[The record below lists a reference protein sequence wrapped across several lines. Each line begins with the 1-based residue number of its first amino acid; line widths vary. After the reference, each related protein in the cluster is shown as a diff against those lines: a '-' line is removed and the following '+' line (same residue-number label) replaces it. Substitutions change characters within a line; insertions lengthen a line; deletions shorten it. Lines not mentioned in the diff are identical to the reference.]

1 MNYLPALAKIAV
13 RNNVQADVGPRPV
26 DFTAMRVLLEGQ
38 EAVWLYR
45 DEEHQALIQSR
56 DGMVHYQP
64 IARLTAREDGAL
76 SFDRLEWAPGFP
88 LEIFEDPQLAIPATE
103 RREWLGA
110 WHSEREW
117 LAAVHKTRYSNGIIG
132 LTEELLGGSG
142 PATPYLE
149 RKRRLRRTD
158 LLVLASPHWNF
169 NARAFN
175 PGGNH
180 GSFYRAS
187 THSVLLIAGGKST
200 GIPSGL
206 HVETP
211 YDSLSFAPTILALM
225 GRAEPDLPG
234 PVIEELMTADR

>member
-1 MNYLPALAKIAV
+1 M
-13 RNNVQADVGPRPV
+13 GPCPSTDSSGHQ
-26 DFTAMRVLLEGQ
+26 DF
-38 EAVWLYR
+38 
-45 DEEHQALIQSR
+45 
-56 DGMVHYQP
+56 
-64 IARLTAREDGAL
+64 L
-76 SFDRLEWAPGFP
+76 SK
-88 LEIFEDPQLAIPATE
+88 IFEDPQLAIPATE

-132 LTEELLGGSG
+132 LTEELLGESG
-142 PATPYLE
+142 PVTPYLE

-187 THSVLLIAGGKST
+187 THSVLLIAGGRVRGS
-200 GIPSGL
+200 P
-206 HVETP
+206 
-211 YDSLSFAPTILALM
+211 
-225 GRAEPDLPG
+225 
-234 PVIEELMTADR
+234 ADGTSRLLTTV